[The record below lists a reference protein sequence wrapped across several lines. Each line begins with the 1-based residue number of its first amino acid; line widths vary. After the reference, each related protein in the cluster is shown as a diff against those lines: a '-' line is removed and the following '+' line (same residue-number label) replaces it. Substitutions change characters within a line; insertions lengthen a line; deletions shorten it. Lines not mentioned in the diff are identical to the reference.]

1 MIALITG
8 FVCLISAMPNIQ
20 AIMAAKT
27 LGVLIFDVIEREP
40 IVANIPNPIKS
51 VTLA

>member
-8 FVCLISAMPNIQ
+8 FVCMISAMPNIQ
-20 AIMAAKT
+20 ALMAAKT

-40 IVANIPNPIKS
+40 IVKNSANP
-51 VTLA
+51 